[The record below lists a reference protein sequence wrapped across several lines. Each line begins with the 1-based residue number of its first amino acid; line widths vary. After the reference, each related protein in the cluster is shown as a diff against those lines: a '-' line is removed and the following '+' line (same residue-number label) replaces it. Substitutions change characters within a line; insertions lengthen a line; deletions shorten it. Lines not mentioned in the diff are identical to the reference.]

1 MSTYDAPVVG
11 CGIAGLDLERGL
23 SPRPLTRAG
32 LEAGNRLCLGRLIG
46 ESALRRRES
55 RGSHYREDHPGRDGG
70 RGRHSVISPGGPA
83 ADLPRTPLPEPV

>member
-1 MSTYDAPVVG
+1 MSTYDALVIG

-32 LEAGNRLCLGRLIG
+32 LEARNLLILGRLIA
-46 ESALRRRES
+46 ESVLRCRES
-55 RGSHYREDHPGRDGG
+55 RGSHYREDHPGREGG

-83 ADLPRTPLPEPV
+83 GGLPRTPLPEPV